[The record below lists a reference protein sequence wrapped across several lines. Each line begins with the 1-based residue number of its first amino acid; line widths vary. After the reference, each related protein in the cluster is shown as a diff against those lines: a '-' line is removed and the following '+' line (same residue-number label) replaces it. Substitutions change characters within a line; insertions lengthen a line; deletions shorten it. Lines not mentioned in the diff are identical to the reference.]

1 MNEFLQRLKQRK
13 LVQWAVAYL
22 AAAFALLQGIDIV
35 AQRFGWPDSIER
47 ILIIAS
53 CIGFFLVMV
62 LAWYHGDRGAQK
74 VSGTELIIL
83 ALLLALGGGAMWR
96 YAQVPASNVPT
107 RTPAAISA
115 AASAQSIAVLPFD
128 NLSANKDNEYFA
140 DGIAEEL
147 LNQLAQLPGLE
158 VAGRTSSF
166 AFKGHDEDL
175 REIARKLGV
184 AYLVEGSVRRSQDRV
199 RITAQLIK
207 AESGFHVW
215 SQTFDRQLVD
225 IFAVQDEI
233 SKAITVALKPNLL
246 KNGGGAPTAT
256 KVAVSAY
263 DEFLKGQSLLALR
276 GTDNLTAA
284 REHFQAALKI
294 DDNYAPAL
302 VSLARTDLLIPVY
315 GNLSG
320 ARVQSLV
327 SEADQAVQRGLTI
340 DPNNPSAHLVLGTLY
355 TNYQWR
361 WEEAGKEFDLAQKLA
376 PGSAEVA
383 NFAGDYYRVMLDPR
397 AIATEQRAFDLDPL
411 APYNVWDLGWVSMD
425 FGHYE
430 QAIEHAKAAVVMVP
444 DGFDAYPI
452 LVLSYGQLHRF
463 AEMHQAIAEAR
474 ARTGGSEPQLLLL
487 DAWAAIVE
495 GRREDGLRI
504 QGQLEP
510 YAAAGES
517 SSAWLGYNYLLLGD
531 SKNAQRWLQLAYE
544 QHDPQLIS
552 HEPINLAVIAKDPLT
567 RSILDRPGLKELVEI
582 HKRNGEFKLP

>member
-1 MNEFLQRLKQRK
+1 MNEFLQRLKERK
-13 LVQWAVAYL
+13 LVQWTIAYV

-35 AQRFGWPDSIER
+35 AQRFAWPDSIER

-53 CIGFFLVMV
+53 CIGFFFVLV
-62 LAWYHGDRGAQK
+62 LAWYHGERGVQK
-74 VSGTELIIL
+74 VSGSELIIL
-83 ALLLALGGGAMWR
+83 ALLLVLGGGALWR
-96 YAQVPASNVPT
+96 FGKGAKTPAST
-107 RTPAAISA
+107 RPVTA
-115 AASAQSIAVLPFD
+115 AAPAQSIAVLPFD

-147 LNQLAQLPGLE
+147 LNELGQLPGLE

-207 AESGFHVW
+207 AETGFHLW
-215 SQTFDRQLVD
+215 SQTFDRKLTD

-233 SKAITVALKPNLL
+233 SGAITAALKPNLL
-246 KNGGGAPTAT
+246 KKGGAALVTT

-276 GTDNLTAA
+276 GPDNLTAA

-294 DDNYAPAL
+294 DDKYAPAL
-302 VSLARTDLLIPVY
+302 VSLARTDLLIPTY
-315 GNLSG
+315 AYMSG
-320 ARVQSLV
+320 AKVQSLV
-327 SEADQAVQRGLTI
+327 SEAEQLIQRGLAI
-340 DPNNPSAHLVLGTLY
+340 DSNNPSAHLVLGSLY
-355 TNYQWR
+355 SNYQWR
-361 WEEAGKEFDLAQKLA
+361 WEEAGREFDLAQKLA

-383 NFAGDYYRVMLDPR
+383 NFAGDYYGILLDPR
-397 AIATEQRAFDLDPL
+397 TIATEQRAFDLDPL
-411 APYNVWDLGWVSMD
+411 SFNIWDLAWANWS

-430 QAIEHAKAAVVMVP
+430 KAIEHARAAAAMAP
-444 DGFDAYPI
+444 DGFGPYKI

-463 AEMHQAIAEAR
+463 PEMHQAIAEAR
-474 ARTGGSEPQLLLL
+474 ARTGVAPQHLLLL
-487 DAWAAIVE
+487 DVWAAIAE

-504 QGQLEP
+504 QAQLEP
-510 YAAAGES
+510 YVAAGES
-517 SSAWLGYNYLLLGD
+517 SSAFYGYDYLLLGE
-531 SKNAQRWLQLAYE
+531 SEKAKRWLQLAYE
-544 QHDPQLIS
+544 QRDPQLIFNQ
-552 HEPINLAVIAKDPLT
+552 PVNLAVIAKDPLA

-582 HKRNGEFKLP
+582 QKRNGQFKLPR